1 MGYGAD
7 AQTLNITYHIGNWL
21 GYGDCFTIIDTP
33 GKSCH
38 KKYTRKRTCMK
49 NMSPGTKDGE
59 GRDYEN
65 AIAMANI
72 MNTKF
77 KTIDIFLLLANGQVT
92 KFDQSM
98 IDLLRLYQSIFS
110 EEMWMNS
117 VTEVGNVSMLSYL

>member
-1 MGYGAD
+1 M
-7 AQTLNITYHIGNWL
+7 N
-21 GYGDCFTIIDTP
+21 
-33 GKSCH
+33 
-38 KKYTRKRTCMK
+38 
-49 NMSPGTKDGE
+49 NMSPGTSDGE

-92 KFDQSM
+92 RFDQSM

-117 VTEVGNVSMLSYL
+117 VTEVGNASMLSYS